1 MELSGYPIQTFW
13 AGPMGAMEDACLRSW
28 VGHGHPVFLYTYEDI
43 SGLPHGVERKD
54 AADIIPDGL
63 TLYNGPAPAS
73 KRDDAFSYMPFS
85 DRFRFTLLRIQ
96 GGLWLDL
103 DIILVRPIP
112 DEWFDQEFFCS
123 SERTI
128 QAGTLKSNLPSKP
141 NIGVIYFSEPEHPLT
156 HRLTRWI
163 CSGVGSDAWEGMK
176 HFTACLKLMGMS
188 NRVLGPSLFCDMNW
202 WDVGDITDSVN
213 DSDILPSK
221 YGVPGTTVKWPE
233 EAVGVH
239 LWRGLLRKR
248 GIAYETPVVSSYLG
262 RLYQQAEQV
271 YQQKVAAP

>member
-1 MELSGYPIQTFW
+1 
-13 AGPMGAMEDACLRSW
+13 MEDACLRSW

-43 SGLPHGVERKD
+43 SGLPQGVERKD

-63 TLYNGPAPAS
+63 TLYHGPTPAS

-85 DRFRFTLLRIQ
+85 DRFRFTLLRLQ

-112 DEWFDQEFFCS
+112 DEWFDREFFCS

-128 QAGTLKSNLPSKP
+128 QTGTLKSHALYKP
-141 NIGVIYFSEPEHPLT
+141 NIGAIYFSEPEHPLT
-156 HRLTRWI
+156 HRLTRWT
-163 CSGVGSDAWEGMK
+163 CSGVGNDAWEKMKHFTGNDAWEEMK
-176 HFTACLKLMGMS
+176 HFTACLKLMGMDKG
-188 NRVLGPSLFCDMNW
+188 VLQPSVFCCLPW
-202 WDVGDITDSVN
+202 WNVGDITVAVN

-271 YQQKVAAP
+271 YQQKVAAPYES